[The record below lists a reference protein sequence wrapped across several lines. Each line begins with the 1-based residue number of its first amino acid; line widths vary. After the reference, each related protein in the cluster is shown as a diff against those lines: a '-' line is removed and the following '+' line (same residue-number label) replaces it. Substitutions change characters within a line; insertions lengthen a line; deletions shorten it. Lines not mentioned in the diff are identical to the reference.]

1 MKKIEY
7 SKLLN
12 IKYRNKKNYIRTGAK
27 LKVYLDYLTAMHHNE
42 NSFEDLVAMNKGYV
56 PSLRT
61 DRFDGESRWRHK
73 ERQEL
78 IKYYNKWVDLY
89 GERSS
94 VDNRKRYIQTF

>member
-1 MKKIEY
+1 MEKIEY

-12 IKYRNKKNYIRTGAK
+12 VKYRNKKNYIRTGEK

-42 NSFEDLVAMNKGYV
+42 NAFEDLVSMNKGYV
-56 PSLRT
+56 PSLRK
-61 DRFDGESRWRHK
+61 DRFIGESRSHYK

-89 GERSS
+89 GERSGL
-94 VDNRKRYIQTF
+94 DNGKRYIQTF